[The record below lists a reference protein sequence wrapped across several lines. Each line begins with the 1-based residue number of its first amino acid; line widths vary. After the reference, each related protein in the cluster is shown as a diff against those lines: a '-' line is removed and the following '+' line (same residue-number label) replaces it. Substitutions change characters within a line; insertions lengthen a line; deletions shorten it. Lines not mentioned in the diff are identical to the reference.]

1 MTSQVITGGVTVN
14 VQSSSTSSVSDE
26 LLMKSFTKLY
36 FDVMQEH
43 SIQLQ
48 SQITDNYI
56 ENNTA
61 IQDHIAQSPT
71 VVSLRGLSGE
81 VVYTPPTKAL
91 DWTYSKV
98 NTSIQKI
105 ANRSNMANINILTD
119 KLTVI
124 PALLP
129 PVDNITQ
136 IAKNAVQYVEASV
149 NRYTKIIKNFTSDT
163 IKQTRLQQ
171 IYNDLSDLRA
181 ANVLFIVETPYT
193 AFADMAI
200 QSITLRQGNENHI
213 TDIELTLKQIN
224 YATTYT
230 TAPDTE
236 RMAYFNALART
247 QEADHGKAPGTNK
260 DSFIGSM
267 IYKYTGQEPAR
278 FQG

>member
-1 MTSQVITGGVTVN
+1 MTSQTPLLQDGA
-14 VQSSSTSSVSDE
+14 SVSLMQTDDE
-26 LLMKSFTKLY
+26 LLLKGYAGLY
-36 FDVMQEH
+36 FDVILEH
-43 SIQLQ
+43 SISLQ
-48 SQITDNYI
+48 NQITDNYI

-105 ANRSNMANINILTD
+105 ANRSNMANTNILTD

-200 QSITLRQGNENHI
+200 QSITLRQGNENYI
-213 TDIELTLKQIN
+213 TDVEMTLKQIN

-230 TAPDTE
+230 TKPDTD
-236 RMAYFNALART
+236 RLAYYNALQRT
-247 QEADHGKAPGTNK
+247 DVENCGKA
-260 DSFIGSM
+260 
-267 IYKYTGQEPAR
+267 
-278 FQG
+278 QGITIDKTSALKKIAQWRI